1 MMAFEYCAKL
11 HAKRTIIPFDVIP
24 GAWTVRLFCGTRKPA
39 RPIASDD
46 NPDGSAVSVRFKIPQ
61 LHSRYVRYD
70 FRNGCSPGSGAFPF
84 GISRGE
90 TRHNGIVCESF
101 ISLGH
106 QTSSAK

>member
-24 GAWTVRLFCGTRKPA
+24 GAWAVRLFCGTRKPA

-70 FRNGCSPGSGAFPF
+70 FRNGCSPSP
-84 GISRGE
+84 
-90 TRHNGIVCESF
+90 
-101 ISLGH
+101 SL
-106 QTSSAK
+106 SNLIRSAASNSDGFLKLEGLDFL